1 MTLNQ
6 LDRQVAHRLTQYYIL
21 ALTLVAILTVSGLW
35 FVKRTL
41 RDLDDDGRVVNV
53 AGRQRMLSQRLTKL
67 AVLQTQ
73 SIPHADRGDFGKLLT
88 LWYESHEQLRNG
100 MLRMEKEYVV
110 RKSPQLDAM
119 FNQVQAV
126 FGVMYQNL
134 RIIHS
139 EQARATDKAAA
150 LQVVLDKEPRFL
162 NQMDAIVFQFD
173 AESLKRLQYLE
184 RIEWLL
190 TLATLTVLFL
200 EGVLVFRP
208 VVNHTKH
215 VIRRLT
221 QSEDVLKNTNEKLA
235 LANKELLETQQ
246 KLIHT
251 TQEKYQLQLAEET
264 VRSAA
269 LLEGQEEERR
279 RFARELHDGIGQML
293 TGLKL
298 HVEKLRKMPFADEK
312 QKRRIEDLRDLL
324 QATIQNTREVAFN
337 LMPSVLSDF
346 GLEAALQLLSD
357 QMARSSGIDIRYTGK
372 KESERLAPAQE
383 IGLYRVAQEALNNAV
398 KHAHATRIDVAFER
412 RSDVISLRVVD
423 DGRGFSKDTDE
434 PRLGSSLVHN
444 GIGNMKT
451 RVRLLHGTLN
461 IHSNTNQGSK
471 IEVNILV

>member
-6 LDRQVAHRLTQYYIL
+6 LDRQVAHRLTQYYVL
-21 ALTLVAILTVSGLW
+21 ALTLVAILTVNGLW

-73 SIPHADRGDFGKLLT
+73 NIPHADRGDFGKLLA
-88 LWYESHEQLRNG
+88 LWHESHEQLRNG
-100 MLRMEKEYVV
+100 VLRMEKEYMV
-110 RKSPQLDAM
+110 RKSPQLDTM

-134 RIIHS
+134 RIIDS
-139 EQARATDKAAA
+139 EQAKATDKAAA
-150 LQVVLDKEPRFL
+150 LLVVLDKEPRFL
-162 NQMDAIVFQFD
+162 NQMDAIVFKFD
-173 AESLKRLQYLE
+173 AESLKRVQYLE
-184 RIEWLL
+184 RIEWVL

-200 EGVLVFRP
+200 EGALVFRP

-221 QSEDVLKNTNEKLA
+221 QSEEVLKNTNEKLA
-235 LANKELLETQQ
+235 MANKELLETQQ

-251 TQEKYQLQLAEET
+251 TEEKYQLQLAEET

-337 LMPSVLSDF
+337 LMPSVLGDF

-357 QMARSSGIDIRYTGK
+357 QTARSSGIDIRYVGK
-372 KESERLAPAQE
+372 KASERLTPGQE

-398 KHAHATRIDVAFER
+398 KHADAKRIDVGFER
-412 RSDVISLRVVD
+412 SSGSIRLTVVD
-423 DGRGFSKDTDE
+423 DGRGFGEDTDK
-434 PRLGSSLVHN
+434 PRLGGSLPHN

-451 RVRLLHGTLN
+451 RVRLLHGTLD

>member
-6 LDRQVAHRLTQYYIL
+6 LDRQVAHRLTQYYVL

-41 RDLDDDGRVVNV
+41 RDLNDDGRVVNV

-73 SIPHADRGDFGKLLT
+73 NIPHADRGDFGTLLA
-88 LWYESHEQLRNG
+88 LWHESHEQLRNG
-100 MLRMEKEYVV
+100 VLQMEKEYVV
-110 RKSPQLDAM
+110 RKSPQLDTM
-119 FNQVQAV
+119 FNRVQAV
-126 FGVMYQNL
+126 FGVMYKKL
-134 RIIHS
+134 RVIDS
-139 EQARATDKAAA
+139 DQARATDKAAA
-150 LQVVLDKEPRFL
+150 LLVVLDKEPRFL

-173 AESLKRLQYLE
+173 AESLKRVQYLE

-208 VVNHTKH
+208 VVKYTKH

-221 QSEDVLKNTNEKLA
+221 LSEEALKNTNEKLA
-235 LANKELLETQQ
+235 LTNKELLETQQ
-246 KLIHT
+246 KLVRT
-251 TQEKYQLQLAEET
+251 TEEKYQLQLVEET

-324 QATIQNTREVAFN
+324 QETIQNTREVAFN
-337 LMPSVLSDF
+337 LMPSVLGDF

-357 QMARSSGIDIRYTGK
+357 QTARSSGIDIRYIGK
-372 KESERLAPAQE
+372 KEKERLVPAQE

-398 KHAHATRIDVAFER
+398 KHADAKRIDVGFER
-412 RSDVISLRVVD
+412 SSGSIRLTVAD
-423 DGRGFSKDTDE
+423 DGRGFGGAMDE
-434 PRLGSSLVHN
+434 PRPGGSLLHN

-451 RVRLLHGTLN
+451 RVRLLNGTLA

-471 IEVNILV
+471 IEVNIVA